1 MKERGEMLLRSLG
14 AGVFSGRAFLRTSHE
29 KGIAMSRLPT
39 LFVLSLLALTAGCKP
54 RDGDILRKIV
64 HRTGEKLQGAVG
76 PVNRLGEGAAGAARS
91 GAAGRVEAR
100 LRWDRYLAN
109 IRVEASGDED
119 GVVVLSGKVKNVQL
133 KQRALD
139 LAQSTVGV
147 ERVKDEVRVS
157 AE

>member
-1 MKERGEMLLRSLG
+1 M
-14 AGVFSGRAFLRTSHE
+14 FLNQ
-29 KGIAMSRLPT
+29 KGISMSIVGSRLSA
-39 LFVLSLLALTAGCKP
+39 VLVLAFIALAATGCKP
-54 RDGDILRKIV
+54 RDGDVLRKIV
-64 HRTGEKLQGAVG
+64 RRTGEKLQGTAG
-76 PVNRLGEGAAGAARS
+76 PVGQLGAGVSASARS

-109 IRVEASGDED
+109 VRVEASGDED
-119 GVVVLSGKVKNVQL
+119 GVVVLTGKVKDVLL

-147 ERVKDEVRVS
+147 ERVKDEVKVS